1 MKKIQ
6 NLSHLAMITLLLVTS
21 CTLKKRLYMTG
32 FQINY
37 KKERLGAY
45 EHQIANKEKFNAY
58 NKIKIELIDH
68 KNDVIQSKKIIDRKE
83 VNLTATIDNEAI
95 KIQKDEK
102 FISNPTLNS
111 ENSFPQINST
121 FKTGFVKGLQI
132 ASKNAGEPK
141 TNGLAI
147 ASMILGILSFLTFYG
162 AFLFGLL
169 AIIFGAIALKK
180 IKSFPDNFKGKGMA
194 KAGLIC
200 GIVALGLII
209 IVVATA

>member
-68 KNDVIQSKKIIDRKE
+68 NQYPFFLILILI
-83 VNLTATIDNEAI
+83 NL
-95 KIQKDEK
+95 KL
-102 FISNPTLNS
+102 FYSS
-111 ENSFPQINST
+111 
-121 FKTGFVKGLQI
+121 
-132 ASKNAGEPK
+132 
-141 TNGLAI
+141 
-147 ASMILGILSFLTFYG
+147 LSL
-162 AFLFGLL
+162 
-169 AIIFGAIALKK
+169 
-180 IKSFPDNFKGKGMA
+180 
-194 KAGLIC
+194 
-200 GIVALGLII
+200 
-209 IVVATA
+209 